1 VTSPPPA
8 ACPAMLLCCITSAY
22 LDLPACY
29 AAASAFPRDLMC
41 HDRLSSR
48 RSASARR
55 PAAGRAF
62 IRKIL
67 RAAVPSWDCVYRH
80 SWEANDFV
88 VWDNRQFMHRATP
101 YDPSIGDGRRLMWRV
116 TVAGGVSASTVL
128 RCLLM
133 TESFTYSLPQSPSF
147 SFSVSSLC
155 ARDSL
160 LSAHEM
166 Y

>member
-1 VTSPPPA
+1 VTSPPLLPA
-8 ACPAMLLCCITSAY
+8 LLCCITSAY

-41 HDRLSSR
+41 HDLLSSR